1 VPEESRL
8 SADDTTTKTSN
19 AQQAQLVYTAQRM
32 AAMLATSSG
41 GDGSYSTSMR
51 SVSGNGSGSG
61 SGGPPGSSTT
71 EESSSSSSMPRSATS
86 VSELKAETRKCQS
99 QLRDVESEMQLL
111 RDAKTEAVRTG
122 YDSV

>member
-1 VPEESRL
+1 
-8 SADDTTTKTSN
+8 
-19 AQQAQLVYTAQRM
+19 
-32 AAMLATSSG
+32 
-41 GDGSYSTSMR
+41 
-51 SVSGNGSGSG
+51 
-61 SGGPPGSSTT
+61 
-71 EESSSSSSMPRSATS
+71 